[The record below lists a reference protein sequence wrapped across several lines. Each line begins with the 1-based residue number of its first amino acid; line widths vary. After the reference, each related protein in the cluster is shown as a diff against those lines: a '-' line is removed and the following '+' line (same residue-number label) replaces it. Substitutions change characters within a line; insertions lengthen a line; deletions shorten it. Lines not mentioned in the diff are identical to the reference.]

1 MSAVDGPL
9 LAVTCPTCGV
19 MSILD
24 HDALVDAI
32 PALAADR
39 WLADRLAVERVKQ
52 EKMREANAR
61 LLAED
66 PDGVSTA
73 RN

>member
-1 MSAVDGPL
+1 
-9 LAVTCPTCGV
+9 